1 MMAAEKPSLAEVAIG
16 ATDVNSLSYRELQY
30 ECKLLKL
37 PATGTA
43 EVLKKRLLKA
53 GGFIDN
59 VTPSKSKSGKF
70 KKGGGESSITS
81 IKSGQGNNVTPPKIK
96 SGKVKMRGGES
107 SSTSIKSGQGNNS
120 GKGVGDTGK
129 AAKVVSL
136 CSDDAISKSNK
147 SKGKT
152 SDGKGVKGLSQESSF
167 APPLSNG
174 SKASYTSSVCAL
186 PLPEEKSIAMT
197 PTASPTSGGMA
208 TTTLKVEVGISSPSS
223 SPTAKIIAANES
235 PGSKGRVLSA
245 EGDEAIED
253 RVKGV
258 ANLTTDS
265 VEHSD
270 TTSRLNTDRERDHA
284 SADKDKDTAH
294 ILSPVPNAN
303 AARSKK
309 TNEMN
314 FKLTAASLGE
324 EDSCNDAATN
334 NAGPCELLPSMH
346 HPFVEGSGT

>member
-53 GGFIDN
+53 GGVIDN

-81 IKSGQGNNVTPPKIK
+81 IKSEQDNNLTPPKSK
-96 SGKVKMRGGES
+96 SGKFKEKGGKS
-107 SSTSIKSGQGNNS
+107 SITSIKSGQGNNS

-174 SKASYTSSVCAL
+174 SKASYTPSVCAL
-186 PLPEEKSIAMT
+186 PLPEEKSIAVT

-265 VEHSD
+265 VERSD

>member
-37 PATGTA
+37 PAMGTA

-53 GGFIDN
+53 GGFINN

-96 SGKVKMRGGES
+96 SGKVKMRGGKS